1 MATGLMPQSPVPLPA
16 CSITDAAQAAPKS
29 AVAVSSRVPV
39 LDGLRGIAILLVMV
53 FHFWSYGVVFGG
65 TLWDRVYSRA
75 AGVGWTGVDLFFVLS
90 GFLIT
95 GILYDSRNDA
105 HYYRVFYGRR
115 TVRIFPL
122 YYAFLALFCGIVPMA
137 LGLLHHPELAPI
149 HDSTTAKVLAS
160 TYTLNW
166 YEGFKGFNIV
176 SASLRHFWSLC
187 IEEQFYLAW
196 PFLVL
201 TLTRRRLMALCG
213 VLMVVAFI
221 LRIVSYRLQLP
232 DAAYTW
238 TICRMDSLAVGAIVA
253 LAARN
258 SDDWRVIAKWATRLT
273 LPALLLVAP
282 LLVLQDLKT
291 QFIPEQFVL
300 SSLQY
305 SLLGIFFGGCLVM
318 AMCAGEEGLTHQFL
332 SSPFLRFFGRYSY
345 CLYICHLPL
354 IIVGAKMGLHS
365 DRLAAVLGNK
375 LLAIIAVNGIA
386 FLIAIAIALASWNL
400 FEKHWLKLKDLP
412 FLQRTQPRTSNQ

>member
-16 CSITDAAQAAPKS
+16 CSPTDAAQAAPR
-29 AVAVSSRVPV
+29 AEVAVSARVPV

-53 FHFWSYGVVFGG
+53 FHFWSYGVVLGG

-95 GILYDSRNDA
+95 GILYYSRNVA

-137 LGLLHHPELAPI
+137 LGLLHYPELAPI
-149 HDSTTAKVLAS
+149 HDSTTAKVLAC

-166 YEGFKGFNIV
+166 YEGLKGFNIV
-176 SASLRHFWSLC
+176 SASL
-187 IEEQFYLAW
+187 
-196 PFLVL
+196 
-201 TLTRRRLMALCG
+201 RRLMALCG

-221 LRIVSYRLQLP
+221 LRIVAYRLQLP

-273 LPALLLVAP
+273 LPALLLVVP

-291 QFIPEQFVL
+291 QFIPGQFVL

-305 SLLGIFFGGCLVM
+305 SLLGIFFGGCLVL
-318 AMCAGEEGLTHQFL
+318 AMCAGEEGLTHRFL

-354 IIVGAKMGLHS
+354 IIVGAKIGLHS